1 MLCLKILNLGKLKQC
16 APLNEITDNVY
27 QSLNGIKF
35 IPLAKFQTTLSYLTY
50 AQVHFAY
57 YYRFVIVREPDSF
70 SLSQSDPIKRLPLY
84 WLSFHW
90 KRLIDNVGKMIF
102 VSPRIIIFL
111 VIV

>member
-1 MLCLKILNLGKLKQC
+1 MLCLKILNLGKLKHC

-57 YYRFVIVREPDSF
+57 YYRCVIVTDSF
-70 SLSQSDPIKRLPLY
+70 SVSQSDLIKRLSQY
-84 WLSFHW
+84 WNICSLAAVIENLAIRFLSH
-90 KRLIDNVGKMIF
+90 LE
-102 VSPRIIIFL
+102 
-111 VIV
+111 